1 LAQVPAFIV
10 SRRTCRPLSL
20 SPRSPLLTMGAA
32 CSQNRPHQPESAA
45 TAPAGKAP
53 ANASA
58 TRSGPSGAGKRGHT
72 ADQSGHFV
80 LKHAGNVAEVY
91 AIDSKKIGEGAFGS
105 VCLGKHKASGAVR
118 AIKTVAKGNP
128 KMYQMLQ
135 LEIATMKEMDHPHIV
150 KLFDTFEDRKCVY
163 FAMELCEGGE
173 LFDRITTT
181 KFTESIAALVMRQIL
196 QAVHYMQSSNVAH
209 RDLKP
214 ENFLVLRKDPI
225 GEDGNMLKLI
235 DFGMAKRCAPGQLL
249 RSRVGTPL
257 YMAPQVLMRRY
268 DTQCDTWS
276 AGVIMY
282 ILLSGRPP
290 FTGVNEE
297 AMLEKVRAGAWKF
310 QGDCWE
316 QVSEDAKALIRMML
330 KRSSEARATAAQA
343 LDTVWIKELAP
354 RATDAKLD
362 NTVIEGLQAFKTQNR
377 LKKAALEIV
386 ARGMNEDS
394 LKKLRESFQ
403 ALDVNQDGKL
413 SMAELVGGIENSG
426 LDVGD
431 VDIEQLVS
439 GLDVDGSGTVDY
451 TEFLAA
457 TIDRKTL
464 LTQEVLWS
472 AFNIFDQNGDGKITQ
487 QELKNVLGSADV
499 EKHIGAESIGSVMK
513 EVDTSGDGVI
523 EFDEFVTLMTQTI
536 QGNCGCAPTKGCE
549 AGEAGEACE
558 ARASD
563 ETDEAIAPTSVEL
576 SEKEADEADEATAP
590 TSVELSEKKAEEAD
604 EATAPTS
611 VEPSEKKAG
620 EA

>member
-105 VCLGKHKASGAVR
+105 VCLGKHKASCATR
-118 AIKTVAKGNP
+118 AIKSVPKGNP
-128 KMYQMLQ
+128 QMNQLLQ
-135 LEIATMKEMDHPHIV
+135 MEIATMKEMDHPHIV

-173 LFDRITTT
+173 LFDRIT
-181 KFTESIAALVMRQIL
+181 KAHNFSESSAALVMRQIL
-196 QAVHYMQSSNVAH
+196 QAVHYMQTGNLAH

-225 GEDGNMLKLI
+225 EQDGNVLKLI
-235 DFGMAKRCAPGQLL
+235 DFGMAKHCPPGQFLK
-249 RSRVGTPL
+249 SRVGTPF

-268 DTQCDTWS
+268 DSQCDMWS
-276 AGVIMY
+276 VGVIMY

-290 FTGVNEE
+290 FTGATDE
-297 AMLEKVRAGAWKF
+297 AMLEKVRQGVWKF
-310 QGDCWE
+310 QGDCWT

-330 KRSSEARATAAQA
+330 KMSPKVRATAEQA

-362 NTVIEGLQAFKTQNR
+362 CAVLEGLRTFKTQNR

-386 ARGMNEDS
+386 ARGMNDDS
-394 LKKLRESFQ
+394 LKKLREAFE

-413 SMAELVGGIENSG
+413 SMAELVGGIEHSG
-426 LDVGD
+426 LDLGD
-431 VDIEQLVS
+431 VDIGKLVA

-457 TIDRKTL
+457 TIDRKTS
-464 LTQEVLWS
+464 LTKEVLWS

-499 EKHIGAESIGSVMK
+499 EKHVGAESIAQVMK
-513 EVDTSGDGVI
+513 EADSSGDGVI
-523 EFDEFVTLMTQTI
+523 EFDEFVSLMTQTVH
-536 QGNCGCAPTKGCE
+536 GNC
-549 AGEAGEACE
+549 
-558 ARASD
+558 
-563 ETDEAIAPTSVEL
+563 
-576 SEKEADEADEATAP
+576 ADRSGLGGA
-590 TSVELSEKKAEEAD
+590 
-604 EATAPTS
+604 
-611 VEPSEKKAG
+611 
-620 EA
+620 